1 MDMQMPEMD
10 GLEATRRIRQEL
22 TDMERPYIVAMT
34 ANTMQGDREAC
45 LAAGMDDYVGKP
57 IRVGELQEA
66 LERTGAWLRE
76 REGAVSPAEPAGQ
89 PADLVAVGVAE
100 PPESNG
106 SGGVAEAAQPIGDGA
121 VADPTASDGNG
132 AATLP
137 DPIDRSILDSLKE
150 LQVPGEPDLVAEF
163 VRLYHDETPPLLSAL
178 RDGVSGGDAD
188 AIRRAAHTLKSSSA
202 NLGANHMSALAAE
215 LERKGRSG
223 ELEGTAALLAD
234 LEREADRVSQALEA
248 V

>member
-1 MDMQMPEMD
+1 
-10 GLEATRRIRQEL
+10 
-22 TDMERPYIVAMT
+22 MT

-89 PADLVAVGVAE
+89 PSDLVAVGVAE
-100 PPESNG
+100 PPKSNG

-223 ELEGTAALLAD
+223 ELEGIAALLAD